1 MSERTIVGIG
11 GGSAA
16 GKTTLAEAVEAR
28 CDDVTLLS
36 MDDFYSDRS
45 HMSREERA
53 RFNFDDPQTL
63 DWTALFEVTQAIYDG
78 ETKVQKPVY
87 DFETAAVDYERI
99 TVGNGVLIEGLWA
112 LAQALV
118 DEQDFSVYVDA
129 APDTRLIRRVERDID
144 ERNMDAEEV
153 VRDFKNN
160 VKPMHDKHVEP
171 TKADADIIVQGGY
184 QEAAADAIGSVLE

>member
-16 GKTTLAEAVEAR
+16 GKTTLAEAVEDR

-45 HMSREERA
+45 HMTQAERA

-63 DWTALFEVTQAIYDG
+63 DWTALFKVTQAIYDG
-78 ETKVQKPVY
+78 EDVVTKPVY
-87 DFETAAVDYERI
+87 DFETAAVDYEEI
-99 TVGNGVLIEGLWA
+99 TIGNGVVIEGLWA
-112 LAQALV
+112 LTQPLV

-129 APDTRLIRRVERDID
+129 APDTRLIRRVERDTD
-144 ERNMDAEEV
+144 ERNMDAAEV
-153 VRDFKNN
+153 VTDFKQN

-184 QEAAADAIGSVLE
+184 QDAAADAIAGVLE

>member
-184 QEAAADAIGSVLE
+184 QEAAVDAIGGVLE